1 MDHLQHIHIMV
12 TIILETL
19 AATAI
24 ISPLAGAIS
33 WKFNNWLEKRRRN
46 RLAKKALAQFDNL
59 EQDLPGAVTAVR
71 TESDRHD
78 AQASSAVTAAV
89 LSAMGVEGVTISSEA
104 ARKAAERTRA
114 TRGWVRVRPRSR
126 TELAMCAADEAYYE
140 FGARSVSKANDLVTR
155 KFLRDL
161 LREHKDL
168 RAKDANAI
176 IEIALPFSYVPPL
189 QRATMAG
196 FVDTQA
202 YESRV
207 GKPEIVRK

>member
-12 TIILETL
+12 TIIQRTL
-19 AATAI
+19 AATAFI
-24 ISPLAGAIS
+24 TLAGAVS
-33 WKFNNWLEKRRRN
+33 WEFNNWLEKRKRN
-46 RLAKKALAQFDNL
+46 QLAKKSLAQFDNL
-59 EQDLPGAVTAVR
+59 DLDLSGAVEAVR
-71 TESDRHD
+71 KDSDKVD
-78 AQASSAVTAAV
+78 AQAATAMTAAV
-89 LSAMGVEGVTISSEA
+89 TSVLALVGINSSEA
-104 ARKAAERTRA
+104 ARNAVEQTRA
-114 TRGWVRVRPRSR
+114 KRGWVRVRPNFS

-189 QRATMAG
+189 QRAAMAG